1 MYHVSYYYVVEKGV
15 ETSEKTS
22 FENCQVVTHGVQ
34 LRMVLLSAQFFR
46 IFEIN
51 FFASLLL
58 YLT

>member
-22 FENCQVVTHGVQ
+22 FENCQVVTQG
-34 LRMVLLSAQFFR
+34 MVLVINFFC
-46 IFEIN
+46 IFEIIF

-58 YLT
+58 Y